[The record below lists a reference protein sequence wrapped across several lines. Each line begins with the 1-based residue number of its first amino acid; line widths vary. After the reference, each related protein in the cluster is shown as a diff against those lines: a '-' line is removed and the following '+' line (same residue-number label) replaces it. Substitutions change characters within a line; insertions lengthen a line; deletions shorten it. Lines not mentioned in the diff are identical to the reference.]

1 MNNPKRNIA
10 LALCLL
16 AVAACSR
23 APGEPAVEGSARW
36 EAPIAAPA
44 TLTVELVPVSNAAER
59 PVFSVTQSLEAEAR
73 SADFRLPYDPLHL
86 DSDYRLS
93 ARLDHAEGLLLSE
106 EEERLTLR
114 GEGFHRK
121 LRLTPP

>member
-1 MNNPKRNIA
+1 MNKSKRNIA
-10 LALCLL
+10 FALCLL

-23 APGEPAVEGSARW
+23 APGEPTVEGSARW

-59 PVFSVTQSLEAEAR
+59 PVFSVTQALEADTG
-73 SADFRLPYDPLHL
+73 SAEFRLPYEPLPL
-86 DSDYRLS
+86 DSEYRLS
-93 ARLDHAEGLLLSE
+93 ARLDHAEGLLLSQ

>member
-1 MNNPKRNIA
+1 MNNPKKNISA
-10 LALCLL
+10 VLCLL
-16 AVAACSR
+16 ALAACSG
-23 APGEPAVEGSARW
+23 APGEPVVEGSARW
-36 EAPIAAPA
+36 KGPIAEPA

-73 SADFRLPYDPLHL
+73 SADFRLPYEPLLL
-86 DSDYRLS
+86 DSEYRLS